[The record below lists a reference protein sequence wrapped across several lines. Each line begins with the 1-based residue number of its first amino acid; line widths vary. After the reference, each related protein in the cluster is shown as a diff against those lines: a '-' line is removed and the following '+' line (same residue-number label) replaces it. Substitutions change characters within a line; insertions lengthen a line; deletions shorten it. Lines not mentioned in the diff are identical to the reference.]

1 MGNDE
6 STPPPPERRRRGFW
20 SRARRMIMGTWA
32 RGEKPKIDLDPDIVM
47 AALFAMLLLL
57 GGLVGLTLYQQGRI
71 SSQQTSINKAQRDV
85 KENQDRLDHQQAM
98 LAYLEKRD
106 RINSYQTAYRFCA
119 RINVDRAAVHDLY
132 SYELPAFSRGQ
143 MTSRVRRFIR
153 NYVARL
159 EDRGGL
165 PILDCEPNV
174 SGGPAKYQSPREQ
187 RKFVVRWRR
196 YRLTPAEL
204 GICRIRIGTLE
215 DPRRCAN

>member
-1 MGNDE
+1 MDSS

-20 SRARRMIMGTWA
+20 SRARRRIMGVHA
-32 RGEKPKIDLDPDIVM
+32 RGENPRVGLDPDIVM
-47 AALFAMLLLL
+47 AVLFAMLLLL
-57 GGLVGLTLYQQGRI
+57 GGMVGLTLYQQGRI
-71 SSQQTSINKAQRDV
+71 TAQQTSINRAQADI
-85 KENQDRLDHQQAM
+85 KSNQKRLDHQQAM

-106 RINSYQTAYRFCA
+106 RVNSYQTAYRFCT

-132 SYELPAFSRGQ
+132 SYELPTFDRGHL
-143 MTSRVRRFIR
+143 SARARRFTRDYI
-153 NYVARL
+153 ARL

-174 SGGPAKYQSPREQ
+174 TGGPAKYQSPREQ
-187 RKFVVRWRR
+187 RRFVVRWRR
-196 YRLTPAEL
+196 YKLTMAEL